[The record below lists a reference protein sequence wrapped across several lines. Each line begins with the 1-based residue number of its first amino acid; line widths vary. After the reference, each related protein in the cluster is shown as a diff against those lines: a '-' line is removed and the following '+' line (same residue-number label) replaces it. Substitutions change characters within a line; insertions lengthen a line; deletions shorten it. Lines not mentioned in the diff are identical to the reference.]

1 MKKRLLLI
9 INILLLT
16 YNLTAL
22 TFKSA
27 VFPVNK
33 PEYYVTAYGLK
44 YNPVSNTLTFVVKNE
59 FKYNIYIPLCEIL
72 LYETSVPNRYL
83 LAYILSNSAEIKF
96 DEKDEIINF
105 LYSNYVVELKP
116 NESQKFIYKLPETF
130 KAYQQTNS
138 FHSFK
143 YFYSLRKTFF
153 ENTTFLERNNKSII
167 INDYLDENTDI
178 TSIDKIRNRPQIF
191 CDFIAF
197 FYVYNNTNTYTN
209 TNNFDFRFP
218 DQNQEKSDIGKI
230 KIFNPSFIERVLKFT
245 LFNDSDSTIFIRSKT
260 DFLVQENQEKSSIK
274 SNSTDSNGIF
284 ILDDDLNIL
293 ELKFNTLRQ
302 FYIDSKYEY
311 IQILPKQSL
320 PINIDLSNH
329 LVKKNQ
335 LIVVSGY
342 VYKHEGDEYLKSNAF
357 IFEIFTDQE

>member
-1 MKKRLLLI
+1 MIKRLLLL

-27 VFPVNK
+27 VFRVNG
-33 PEYYVTAYGLK
+33 PEYYVLTYGLK
-44 YNPVSNTLTFVVKNE
+44 YNHVNNTLTFVVKNE
-59 FKYNIYIPLCEIL
+59 YKYNIYIPLCEIL

-138 FHSFK
+138 VHSFK
-143 YFYSLRKTFF
+143 YFYSLRKTLF

-191 CDFIAF
+191 CDYIAF
-197 FYVYNNTNTYTN
+197 FYVHNNTN
-209 TNNFDFRFP
+209 TNNFDFSFP
-218 DQNQEKSDIGKI
+218 DLNQEKSDIGKI

-260 DFLVQENQEKSSIK
+260 DFMVQENQEKSSIK
-274 SNSTDSNGIF
+274 SDSTDSNGIF
-284 ILDDDLNIL
+284 IFDDDLNIL

-335 LIVVSGY
+335 LIVVSGC
-342 VYKHEGDEYLKSNAF
+342 VYKHEGDEYLKSNVF
-357 IFEIFTDQE
+357 NFEIFTDQE